1 MTHLCSSVRLHVRV
15 LWKRSTRGNTIKS
28 VSSSGHYVAY
38 SDPSKFIPAA
48 DGVTYS
54 TIVAGEL
61 ADDGVLTSAVD
72 EVGGLD
78 WIEQGLT
85 SPPTQY
91 RLSGRQFYRS
101 TVGVGGRTRSSS
113 LDSVVGSSGV
123 SVGVAV
129 QSSYPQEAVMSLSS
143 SSVGDRL
150 VND

>member
-1 MTHLCSSVRLHVRV
+1 M
-15 LWKRSTRGNTIKS
+15 
-28 VSSSGHYVAY
+28 AY

-72 EVGGLD
+72 E
-78 WIEQGLT
+78 
-85 SPPTQY
+85 
-91 RLSGRQFYRS
+91 
-101 TVGVGGRTRSSS
+101 VGGRTRSSS